1 MLPRQ
6 RAPVACRCPLRLP
19 ACTSS
24 AGVCLPPRAR
34 ISGPITHQLPR
45 SRRNCIACAR
55 PARCLPHRTRSCR
68 LQLCDVYHAQAKVHT
83 WAIFE
88 VRSTRAPATVYGD
101 ELVVCAS
108 CPALP
113 RSRARRSACS
123 QLPRLQRCASLRTAH
138 SVMHTEWPPSTDHV
152 HNNVSVCV
160 LDQRIVL
167 LFSRAH
173 V

>member
-1 MLPRQ
+1 MKHICDVGRLAER
-6 RAPVACRCPLRLP
+6 RAAETARLACRCQMRLP

-34 ISGPITHQLPR
+34 ISGPITHHLPR
-45 SRRNCIACAR
+45 SRRNCMTCAR
-55 PARCLPHRTRSCR
+55 PARCLTHRTRSCR
-68 LQLCDVYHAQAKVHT
+68 LQLCDVYHVQAKVYT

-88 VRSTRAPATVYGD
+88 VRSTRAPATVCAD

-123 QLPRLQRCASLRTAH
+123 RLPRLQRCASLRTAC
-138 SVMHTEWPPSTDHV
+138 SY
-152 HNNVSVCV
+152 
-160 LDQRIVL
+160 
-167 LFSRAH
+167 AH
-173 V
+173 